1 MTLLISWIGVD
12 SKKEGNRIGSIYIA
26 SDSRYSWG
34 DYSTFDLGSKVIGSV
49 NFPEIFGFCG
59 DVTFA
64 KNVLM
69 QLLQQIDNRLLISDD
84 DNHLEKNEKIFAY
97 IQASFRAYPKRVMKE
112 GFTILHGTR
121 INEDFFCFRTSGKL
135 NTSLTNFQIE
145 LPKVSYNIF
154 SEGSGKVE
162 FDNHLYKWEQKKHNN
177 FRTSRGVYHCL
188 EETLEKIR
196 DKRTGG
202 KPQVVGLYRIG
213 NCMTFGILHS
223 GKRYLNGIE
232 IEDSAVVAN
241 VEWRNELFERIDPKT
256 LDIIIGGQRQPK

>member
-12 SKKEGNRIGSIYIA
+12 CKEGGNRIGSIYIA

-34 DYSTFDLGSKVIGSV
+34 QYNNFDLGSKVVGSV

-69 QLLQQIDNRLLISDD
+69 QLLQRIDNKLLISED
-84 DNHLEKNEKIFAY
+84 DNHVEKNKKIFNY
-97 IQASFRAYPKRVMKE
+97 IEASFNRYPKKVMNE

-121 INEDFFCFRTSGKL
+121 IKNQFFCFRTSGKP
-135 NTSLTNFQIE
+135 NTRVTNFQIE
-145 LPKVSYNIF
+145 LPKISYNIF
-154 SEGSGKVE
+154 SDGSGKVE
-162 FDNHLYKWEQKKHNN
+162 FDNNLYKWEQERHNN
-177 FRTSRGVYHCL
+177 FRTSRAVYHCL
-188 EETLEKIR
+188 EETLEKIK

-213 NCMTFGILHS
+213 NSLTFGILHN
-223 GKRYLNGIE
+223 GKKFLNGME
-232 IEDSAVVAN
+232 IGDDIVTTN
-241 VEWRNELFERIDPKT
+241 VEWRNELFERIDSKT
-256 LDIIIGGQRQPK
+256 SDLIVGAQRQPK